1 MMRRPRAG
9 GAGGGSGDGPRG
21 VAGGPKRI
29 VIWYDLKTDVIRK
42 MLLDRLPRERS
53 GPEAVYLDLVEE
65 AQLGDDFYRHA
76 THHPPDREVVV
87 E

>member
-1 MMRRPRAG
+1 
-9 GAGGGSGDGPRG
+9 
-21 VAGGPKRI
+21 
-29 VIWYDLKTDVIRK
+29 

-65 AQLGDDFYRHA
+65 AQRGDDFYRHA
-76 THHPPDREVVV
+76 AHHSPDREVVI

>member
-1 MMRRPRAG
+1 
-9 GAGGGSGDGPRG
+9 
-21 VAGGPKRI
+21 
-29 VIWYDLKTDVIRK
+29 

-65 AQLGDDFYRHA
+65 AQRGDDFYRHA
-76 THHPPDREVVV
+76 THHPPDREVVI